1 LLQLR
6 VTDEIDESYCSG
18 PNFYCTE
25 GMILAANIAFFYK
38 FQALVIPSA
47 IPAKI
52 NSECFE
58 KTNEL
63 TAGVPI
69 TY

>member
-1 LLQLR
+1 
-6 VTDEIDESYCSG
+6 
-18 PNFYCTE
+18 
-25 GMILAANIAFFYK
+25 MILAANIAFFYK